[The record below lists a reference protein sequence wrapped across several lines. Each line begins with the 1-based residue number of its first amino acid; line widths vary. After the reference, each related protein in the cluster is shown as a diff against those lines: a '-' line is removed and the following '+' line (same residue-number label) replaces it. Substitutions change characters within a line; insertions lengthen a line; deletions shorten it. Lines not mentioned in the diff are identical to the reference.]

1 VADDRA
7 PRIQKTDH
15 RNDVR
20 IIGQLSDIAVRRTLS
35 SGAAAVTWR
44 LVVQRSVVPPGGS
57 SYDTIDCLAVAASPR
72 RYAPSWRAG
81 DVIACEGSLR
91 RRFWRSGGATIS
103 RCEVEVTRAHVV
115 RRTRMKPAAETEAS
129 QSESAESELAES
141 ESVEPSAQSE
151 S

>member
-7 PRIQKTDH
+7 PRIQQTDH

-44 LVVQRSVVPPGGS
+44 LVVQRSIVPPGS
-57 SYDTIDCLAVAASPR
+57 SSFDTIDCLAVAPSPR

-103 RCEVEVTRAHVV
+103 RCEVEVTRAHLV
-115 RRTRMKPAAETEAS
+115 RRSRVKPAPDTESAS
-129 QSESAESELAES
+129 TQSES
-141 ESVEPSAQSE
+141 
-151 S
+151 